1 MRIRTMKLSKIAKS
15 PLTYIAIAAA
25 IITAFGA
32 GLFALTRMNGI
43 AASGPIEV
51 REVVVDKTDSI
62 IYRNPD
68 GTWPSPIPTSAPPS
82 GQSDDYDPIMEPD
95 AIGIATMGKLL
106 YLFGGG
112 SVQLPADVYVKDFL
126 LLPEPCSGS
135 NCPEHPV
142 AVLGR
147 GNDWVAIDRHGNP
160 IPGWSNSPAYN
171 PDRFKFLNQ

>member
-1 MRIRTMKLSKIAKS
+1 MRIRTVKLSKIAKS

-25 IITAFGA
+25 IAAFA
-32 GLFALTRMNGI
+32 IGLFVSAQTPAIVADPNEGMRV
-43 AASGPIEV
+43 E
-51 REVVVDKTDSI
+51 RTVVPSKI
-62 IYRNPD
+62 GRPGPD
-68 GTWPSPIPTSAPPS
+68 GALIWTEVPTPPT
-82 GQSDDYDPIMEPD
+82 GLGDDYNPIMEPD

-135 NCPEHPV
+135 GCPEHPV

-147 GNDWVAIDRHGNP
+147 GDDWVAIGRHGKP

-171 PDRFKFLNQ
+171 PDRFKFLSE